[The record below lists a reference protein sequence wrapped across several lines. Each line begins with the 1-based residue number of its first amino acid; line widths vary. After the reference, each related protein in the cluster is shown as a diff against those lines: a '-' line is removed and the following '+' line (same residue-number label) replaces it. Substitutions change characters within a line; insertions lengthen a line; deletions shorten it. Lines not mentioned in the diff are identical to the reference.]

1 MFSSGDAGVGA
12 NGTCFSNTDPTKA
25 MFIPAFPAS
34 CPWVTSVGGTKGF
47 APEVAVTRFGSGA
60 GFSNYFGMPSYQT
73 GAVEGYLSKIGNLYA
88 GLYNTSGN
96 RSSSPRQSMSMLT

>member
-1 MFSSGDAGVGA
+1 
-12 NGTCFSNTDPTKA
+12 